1 MRHLVTHLATRERW
15 SRLSA
20 WQPRRLVPRTPAI
33 RWRSAEI
40 SPAKVV
46 SASLTL
52 YCRQA
57 LPSPPHQ
64 NHVSDQSDRPTRAL
78 HPETLAIRTQTATSA
93 EREHSTPLFLTSSF
107 VFDDAEQARALFA
120 EEEQGNIYSRYSNPN
135 TDEFVRK
142 MALLEGAED
151 GIAFASGMAAVFGSM
166 AAYLKSGDHV
176 LASRALFG
184 STHQLFTKLFPRWG
198 ITSSY
203 VDANASADVWA
214 STVQPTTKLLFV
226 ETPSNPGL
234 ALIDLEMLG
243 KLAAERG
250 LLFVVDNCF
259 TTPMLQQP
267 VKWGA
272 HLVVH
277 SATKFI
283 DGQGRVLG
291 GVVVGTAK
299 LIAEL
304 RFFIRHTGPAM
315 SPFNA
320 WVLSKS
326 LETLSVRMERH
337 CANALAIATHFE
349 GYDGLDFVRYPYLPS
364 HPDYALAQKQM
375 SAGGGIVVLEL
386 KGGLE
391 RARRFLDALELLSH
405 TPNLGDVRSIVT
417 HPTSTT
423 HSKLSEAERLQV
435 GIVPGLIRISVGLE
449 HRDDIVWDIE
459 QALARSA

>member
-1 MRHLVTHLATRERW
+1 M
-15 SRLSA
+15 SFG
-20 WQPRRLVPRTPAI
+20 
-33 RWRSAEI
+33 
-40 SPAKVV
+40 
-46 SASLTL
+46 LTL
-52 YCRQA
+52 HGRQLLTRVPVPD
-57 LPSPPHQ
+57 LPLRP
-64 NHVSDQSDRPTRAL
+64 DRPL
-78 HPETLAIRTQTATSA
+78 HPDTLAIRTQTVRSA

-142 MALLEGAED
+142 MALLEGADD

-176 LASRALFG
+176 VASRALFG

-198 ITSSY
+198 VTATY
-203 VDANASADVWA
+203 VDADATAEQWA
-214 STVQPTTKLLFV
+214 AAMQPTTRLVFV

-234 ALIDLEMLG
+234 ALIDLGMLG
-243 KLAAERG
+243 ALCAERK
-250 LLFVVDNCF
+250 LLFIVDNCF

-291 GVVVGTAK
+291 GVVVGTAE
-299 LIAEL
+299 LINEL
-304 RFFIRHTGPAM
+304 RWFIRHTGPAL

-337 CANALAIATHFE
+337 CSNALALATHFE
-349 GYDGLDFVRYPYLPS
+349 HHPSLDFVRYPYLAS
-364 HPDYALAQKQM
+364 HPDHALAVRQM

-391 RARRFLDALELLSH
+391 RARRFLDALELVSH

-423 HSKLSEAERLQV
+423 HSKLSEAERVQV

-449 HRDDIVWDIE
+449 HRDDIIADIE
-459 QALARSA
+459 QALDRSA

>member
-1 MRHLVTHLATRERW
+1 MSHE
-15 SRLSA
+15 SA
-20 WQPRRLVPRTPAI
+20 APRRP
-33 RWRSAEI
+33 
-40 SPAKVV
+40 
-46 SASLTL
+46 
-52 YCRQA
+52 
-57 LPSPPHQ
+57 
-64 NHVSDQSDRPTRAL
+64 L
-78 HPETLAIRTQTATSA
+78 HPETLAIRTQTSRSD

-107 VFDDAEQARALFA
+107 VFDDAEQARALFT
-120 EEEQGNIYSRYSNPN
+120 EEIAGNIYSRYSNPN

-166 AAYLKSGDHV
+166 AAYLRSGDHV
-176 LASRALFG
+176 VASRALFG

-198 ITSSY
+198 ITATY
-203 VDANASADVWA
+203 VDADASPETWA
-214 STVQPTTKLLFV
+214 AAVQPSTKILFV

-234 ALIDLEMLG
+234 ALMDLEMLG
-243 KLAAERG
+243 TLCAAHE
-250 LLFVVDNCF
+250 LMFVVDNCF
-259 TTPMLQQP
+259 TTPILQQP
-267 VKWGA
+267 ITWGA

-291 GVVVGTAK
+291 GVVVGTSA

-315 SPFNA
+315 SAFNA

-326 LETLSVRMERH
+326 LETLSVRMDRH
-337 CANALAIATHFE
+337 CANALAIAEHFE
-349 GYDGLDFVRYPYLPS
+349 HHAELDFVRYPYLAS
-364 HPDYALAQKQM
+364 HPDHALARKQM

-391 RARRFLDALELLSH
+391 RARRFIDSLELLSH
-405 TPNLGDVRSIVT
+405 TPNLGDARSIVT

-423 HSKLSEAERLQV
+423 HSKLTEAERLQV
-435 GIVPGLIRISVGLE
+435 GIVPGLIRVSVGLE
-449 HRDDIVWDIE
+449 HRDDIIADIE

>member
-1 MRHLVTHLATRERW
+1 
-15 SRLSA
+15 
-20 WQPRRLVPRTPAI
+20 
-33 RWRSAEI
+33 
-40 SPAKVV
+40 
-46 SASLTL
+46 
-52 YCRQA
+52 
-57 LPSPPHQ
+57 
-64 NHVSDQSDRPTRAL
+64 VSDQPPRAPRPL
-78 HPETLAIRTQTATSA
+78 HPETLAIRTQTTRSD

-120 EEEQGNIYSRYSNPN
+120 DEVAGNIYSRYSNPN

-142 MALLEGAED
+142 MALLEGAEE

-166 AAYLKSGDHV
+166 AAFLRSGDHV
-176 LASRALFG
+176 VASRALFG

-198 ITSSY
+198 ITATY
-203 VDANASADVWA
+203 VDANATADAWA
-214 STVQPTTKLLFV
+214 AAVQPSTKIVFI

-234 ALIDLEMLG
+234 SLIDLDMLG
-243 KLAAERG
+243 TLCAERK
-250 LLFVVDNCF
+250 LMLIVDNCF
-259 TTPMLQQP
+259 TTPILQQP
-267 VKWGA
+267 IRHGA

-277 SATKFI
+277 SATKWI
-283 DGQGRVLG
+283 DGQGRTLG
-291 GVVVGTAK
+291 GVVVGSAA
-299 LIAEL
+299 LMVEL

-337 CANALAIATHFE
+337 CVNALAVATHFQHHAS
-349 GYDGLDFVRYPYLPS
+349 LDFVRYPYLAS
-364 HPDYALAQKQM
+364 HPDHSLALKQM

-423 HSKLSEAERLQV
+423 HSKLTEAERLQV
-435 GIVPGLIRISVGLE
+435 GIPPGLVRISVGLE
-449 HRDDIVWDIE
+449 HRDDIIADIE
-459 QALARSA
+459 QALDRSGKA

>member
-1 MRHLVTHLATRERW
+1 MQRCQPFSL
-15 SRLSA
+15 RLPFVCSVA
-20 WQPRRLVPRTPAI
+20 P
-33 RWRSAEI
+33 
-40 SPAKVV
+40 
-46 SASLTL
+46 SLL
-52 YCRQA
+52 
-57 LPSPPHQ
+57 HQ
-64 NHVSDQSDRPTRAL
+64 NHVPDQSDRPRRPL
-78 HPETLAIRTQTATSA
+78 HPDTLAIRTQTTRGG

-120 EEEQGNIYSRYSNPN
+120 EEIAGNIYSRYSNPN

-176 LASRALFG
+176 VASRALFG

-198 ITSSY
+198 ISSSY
-203 VDANASADVWA
+203 VDADASPATWA
-214 STVQPTTKLLFV
+214 AAVQSTTKLLFV

-243 KLAAERG
+243 TLCAERG

-259 TTPMLQQP
+259 TTPVLQQP
-267 VKWGA
+267 IQWGA

-277 SATKFI
+277 SATKYI

-291 GVVVGTAK
+291 GVVVGTAA
-299 LIAEL
+299 LISEL
-304 RFFIRHTGPAM
+304 QFFIRHTGPAM

-326 LETLSVRMERH
+326 LETLSVRMDRH
-337 CANALAIATHFE
+337 SANALAVATYFE
-349 GYDGLDFVRYPYLPS
+349 HHPQLDFVRYPYLAS
-364 HPDYALAQKQM
+364 HPDHALARKQM

-391 RARRFLDALELLSH
+391 RARRFIDGLELLSH

-423 HSKLSEAERLQV
+423 HSKLSEAERVQV
-435 GIVPGLIRISVGLE
+435 GIVPGLIRVSVGLE
-449 HRDDIVWDIE
+449 HRDDIVADIE
-459 QALARSA
+459 QALERSA

>member
-1 MRHLVTHLATRERW
+1 M
-15 SRLSA
+15 S
-20 WQPRRLVPRTPAI
+20 QP
-33 RWRSAEI
+33 
-40 SPAKVV
+40 
-46 SASLTL
+46 
-52 YCRQA
+52 
-57 LPSPPHQ
+57 
-64 NHVSDQSDRPTRAL
+64 SDRPARSL
-78 HPETLAIRTQTATSA
+78 HPETLAIRTQTARGA

-184 STHQLFTKLFPRWG
+184 STHQLLTKLFPRWG

-203 VDANASADVWA
+203 VDADATVETWA
-214 STVQPTTKLLFV
+214 AAVQPSTKLLFV

-243 KLAAERG
+243 RLAAERG

-259 TTPMLQQP
+259 TTPVLQQP
-267 VKWGA
+267 VAWGA

-277 SATKFI
+277 SATKFL

-291 GVVVGTAK
+291 GVVVGTAA
-299 LIAEL
+299 LISEL

-315 SPFNA
+315 SPFTA

-326 LETLSVRMERH
+326 LETLSVRMDRH
-337 CANALAIATHFE
+337 CATALAVATHFQHH
-349 GYDGLDFVRYPYLPS
+349 DALDFIRYPFLSS

-386 KGGLE
+386 KGGIE

-405 TPNLGDVRSIVT
+405 TANLGDARSIVT

-435 GIVPGLIRISVGLE
+435 GIVPGLVRVSVGLE
-449 HRDDIVWDIE
+449 HRDDIIADIE
-459 QALARSA
+459 QALDRSV

>member
-1 MRHLVTHLATRERW
+1 M
-15 SRLSA
+15 
-20 WQPRRLVPRTPAI
+20 PD
-33 RWRSAEI
+33 
-40 SPAKVV
+40 
-46 SASLTL
+46 
-52 YCRQA
+52 
-57 LPSPPHQ
+57 LPL
-64 NHVSDQSDRPTRAL
+64 RPTRPL
-78 HPETLAIRTQTATSA
+78 HPDTIAIRTQTARGA

-176 LASRALFG
+176 VASRALFG

-198 ITSSY
+198 VTATY
-203 VDANASADVWA
+203 VDADATAEQWA
-214 STVQPTTKLLFV
+214 AAVQPSTRIVFV

-234 ALIDLEMLG
+234 ALIDLAMLG
-243 KLAAERG
+243 TLCRERD
-250 LLFVVDNCF
+250 LLFIVDNCF
-259 TTPMLQQP
+259 TTPLLQQP

-291 GVVVGTAK
+291 GVVVGSAA
-299 LIAEL
+299 LINEL
-304 RFFIRHTGPAM
+304 RWFIRHTGPAL

-337 CANALAIATHFE
+337 CANALALAMHFE
-349 GYDGLDFVRYPYLPS
+349 NHAALDFVRYPYLAS
-364 HPDYALAQKQM
+364 HPDHALALRQM

-386 KGGLE
+386 KGGLD

-423 HSKLSEAERLQV
+423 HSKLTEAERLQV
-435 GIVPGLIRISVGLE
+435 GIVPGLVRISVGLE
-449 HRDDIVWDIE
+449 HRADIIADIE
-459 QALARSA
+459 QALDRSE

>member
-1 MRHLVTHLATRERW
+1 MAD
-15 SRLSA
+15 
-20 WQPRRLVPRTPAI
+20 QPDRT
-33 RWRSAEI
+33 
-40 SPAKVV
+40 
-46 SASLTL
+46 L
-52 YCRQA
+52 
-57 LPSPPHQ
+57 
-64 NHVSDQSDRPTRAL
+64 RPL
-78 HPETLAIRTQTATSA
+78 HPETIAIRTQTARSA

-120 EEEQGNIYSRYSNPN
+120 EEEQGNIYSRYANPN
-135 TDEFVRK
+135 TDEFIRK

-166 AAYLKSGDHV
+166 AAYLRSGDHV
-176 LASRALFG
+176 VASRALFG

-198 ITSSY
+198 ITATY
-203 VDANASADVWA
+203 VDADAALATWEA
-214 STVQPTTKLLFV
+214 ALQPTTKMIFV

-243 KLAAERG
+243 ALCAARKLM
-250 LLFVVDNCF
+250 FIVDNCF

-291 GVVVGTAK
+291 GVVVGPAD

-337 CANALAIATHFE
+337 CANALAIAAHFE
-349 GYDGLDFVRYPYLPS
+349 HHDALDRVRYPFLAS
-364 HPDYALAQKQM
+364 HPDHALARKQM

-435 GIVPGLIRISVGLE
+435 GIVPGMVRISVGLE
-449 HRDDIVWDIE
+449 HRDDLIADIT
-459 QALARSA
+459 QALERSA

>member
-1 MRHLVTHLATRERW
+1 MAD
-15 SRLSA
+15 
-20 WQPRRLVPRTPAI
+20 QPHRTP
-33 RWRSAEI
+33 
-40 SPAKVV
+40 
-46 SASLTL
+46 
-52 YCRQA
+52 RQ
-57 LPSPPHQ
+57 
-64 NHVSDQSDRPTRAL
+64 L
-78 HPETLAIRTQTATSA
+78 HPETLAIRTQTARSD
-93 EREHSTPLFLTSSF
+93 EREHSTPLYLTSSF

-120 EEEQGNIYSRYSNPN
+120 DEVAGNIYSRYSNPN

-142 MALLEGAED
+142 MALLEGAEE

-166 AAYLKSGDHV
+166 AAFLRSGDHV
-176 LASRALFG
+176 VASRALFG

-198 ITSSY
+198 ITATY
-203 VDANASADVWA
+203 VDADATAEVWA
-214 STVQPTTKLLFV
+214 AAVQPSTKIVFV

-234 ALIDLEMLG
+234 SLIDLDMLG
-243 KLAAERG
+243 TLCADRE
-250 LLFVVDNCF
+250 LMLIVDNCF
-259 TTPMLQQP
+259 TTPILQQP
-267 VKWGA
+267 IRHGA

-277 SATKFI
+277 SATKWI
-283 DGQGRVLG
+283 DGQGRTLG
-291 GVVVGTAK
+291 GVVVGSAA
-299 LIAEL
+299 LMAEL

-337 CANALAIATHFE
+337 CANALAVATHFQHHPS
-349 GYDGLDFVRYPYLPS
+349 LDFVRYPYLAS
-364 HPDYALAQKQM
+364 HPDHALAKQQM

-386 KGGLE
+386 QGGLE

-435 GIVPGLIRISVGLE
+435 GIPPGLVRISVGLE
-449 HRDDIVWDIE
+449 HRDDIIADIE

>member
-1 MRHLVTHLATRERW
+1 MAD
-15 SRLSA
+15 
-20 WQPRRLVPRTPAI
+20 QPDRT
-33 RWRSAEI
+33 
-40 SPAKVV
+40 
-46 SASLTL
+46 L
-52 YCRQA
+52 
-57 LPSPPHQ
+57 
-64 NHVSDQSDRPTRAL
+64 RPL
-78 HPETLAIRTQTATSA
+78 HPETIAIRTQTARSA

-120 EEEQGNIYSRYSNPN
+120 EEEQGNIYSRYANPN
-135 TDEFVRK
+135 TDEFIRK

-166 AAYLKSGDHV
+166 AAYLRSGDHV
-176 LASRALFG
+176 VASRALFG

-198 ITSSY
+198 ITATY
-203 VDANASADVWA
+203 VDADAALTTWEA
-214 STVQPTTKLLFV
+214 ALQPTTKMIFV

-243 KLAAERG
+243 ALCAARK
-250 LLFVVDNCF
+250 LLFIVDNCF

-291 GVVVGTAK
+291 GVVVGPAD

-337 CANALAIATHFE
+337 CANALAIAAHFE
-349 GYDGLDFVRYPYLPS
+349 HHDALDRVRYPFLAS
-364 HPDYALAQKQM
+364 HPDHALARKQM

-435 GIVPGLIRISVGLE
+435 GIVPGMVRISVGLE
-449 HRDDIVWDIE
+449 HRDDLIADIT
-459 QALARSA
+459 QALERSA

>member
-1 MRHLVTHLATRERW
+1 
-15 SRLSA
+15 
-20 WQPRRLVPRTPAI
+20 VP
-33 RWRSAEI
+33 
-40 SPAKVV
+40 
-46 SASLTL
+46 
-52 YCRQA
+52 
-57 LPSPPHQ
+57 
-64 NHVSDQSDRPTRAL
+64 DQSDRPRRPL
-78 HPETLAIRTQTATSA
+78 HPDTLAIRTQTTRGA
-93 EREHSTPLFLTSSF
+93 EREHATPMFLTSSF

-120 EEEQGNIYSRYSNPN
+120 EEEAGNIYSRYSNPN

-142 MALLEGAED
+142 MSLLEGAED

-176 LASRALFG
+176 VASRALFG

-203 VDANASADVWA
+203 VDANATPDTWA
-214 STVQPTTKLLFV
+214 AAVTPATKLLFV

-234 ALIDLEMLG
+234 DLIDLEMLG
-243 KLAAERG
+243 ALSAERG

-259 TTPMLQQP
+259 TTPVLQQP

-283 DGQGRVLG
+283 DGQGRVMG
-291 GVVVGTAK
+291 GVVVGTK
-299 LIAEL
+299 ERIAEL

-337 CANALAIATHFE
+337 CTNALAIATHFE
-349 GYDGLDFVRYPYLPS
+349 HHPTLDFVRYPYLAS
-364 HPDYALAQKQM
+364 HPDHALARKQM
-375 SAGGGIVVLEL
+375 SAGGGIVALEL
-386 KGGLE
+386 QGGLD

-405 TPNLGDVRSIVT
+405 TANLGDARSIVT
-417 HPTSTT
+417 HPSSTT
-423 HSKLSEAERLQV
+423 HSKLSEAERVQV
-435 GIVPGLIRISVGLE
+435 GIVPGLVRVSVGLE
-449 HRDDIVWDIE
+449 HRDDIIADIE
-459 QALARSA
+459 QALDRSV

>member
-1 MRHLVTHLATRERW
+1 MVRCPVAD
-15 SRLSA
+15 
-20 WQPRRLVPRTPAI
+20 QPLDPA
-33 RWRSAEI
+33 
-40 SPAKVV
+40 
-46 SASLTL
+46 
-52 YCRQA
+52 
-57 LPSPPHQ
+57 
-64 NHVSDQSDRPTRAL
+64 RAL
-78 HPETLAIRTQTATSA
+78 HPETLAIRTQTARGA
-93 EREHSTPLFLTSSF
+93 EREHSTPLYLTSSF

-120 EEEQGNIYSRYSNPN
+120 EEEQGNIYSRYANPN
-135 TDEFVRK
+135 TDEFIRK

-176 LASRALFG
+176 VASRALFG

-198 ITSSY
+198 ITASY
-203 VDANASADVWA
+203 VDADAASETWA
-214 STVQPTTKLLFV
+214 AAVQPSTRMIFV

-234 ALIDLEMLG
+234 ALIDLAMLG
-243 KLAAERG
+243 ALCRERG

-267 VKWGA
+267 VRWGA
-272 HLVVH
+272 DLVVH
-277 SATKFI
+277 SATKYI

-291 GVVVGTAK
+291 GVVVGSVE
-299 LIAEL
+299 LIREL

-320 WVLSKS
+320 WILSKS
-326 LETLSVRMERH
+326 LETLSVRMDRH
-337 CANALAIATHFE
+337 CANALAVATHFE
-349 GYDGLDFVRYPYLPS
+349 QHPSLEFVRYPWLAS
-364 HPDYALAQKQM
+364 HPDHALARRQM

-386 KGGLE
+386 QGGLE

-423 HSKLSEAERLQV
+423 HSKLSEAERVQV

-449 HRDDIVWDIE
+449 HRDDITADIA
-459 QALARSA
+459 QALDRSV

>member
-1 MRHLVTHLATRERW
+1 MAD
-15 SRLSA
+15 
-20 WQPRRLVPRTPAI
+20 QPDRT
-33 RWRSAEI
+33 
-40 SPAKVV
+40 
-46 SASLTL
+46 L
-52 YCRQA
+52 
-57 LPSPPHQ
+57 
-64 NHVSDQSDRPTRAL
+64 RPL
-78 HPETLAIRTQTATSA
+78 HPETIAIRTQTARSA

-120 EEEQGNIYSRYSNPN
+120 EEEHGNIYSRYANPN
-135 TDEFVRK
+135 TDEFIRK

-166 AAYLKSGDHV
+166 AAYLRSGDHV
-176 LASRALFG
+176 VASRALFG

-198 ITSSY
+198 ITATY
-203 VDANASADVWA
+203 VDADAALATWEA
-214 STVQPTTKLLFV
+214 ALQPTTKMIFV

-243 KLAAERG
+243 ALCAARKLM
-250 LLFVVDNCF
+250 FIVDNCF

-291 GVVVGTAK
+291 GVVVGPAD

-337 CANALAIATHFE
+337 CANALAIAAHFE
-349 GYDGLDFVRYPYLPS
+349 HHDALDRVRYPFLAS
-364 HPDYALAQKQM
+364 HPDHALARKQM

-435 GIVPGLIRISVGLE
+435 GIVPGMVRISVGLE
-449 HRDDIVWDIE
+449 HRDDLIADIT
-459 QALARSA
+459 QALERSA

>member
-1 MRHLVTHLATRERW
+1 MAD
-15 SRLSA
+15 
-20 WQPRRLVPRTPAI
+20 QPDRT
-33 RWRSAEI
+33 
-40 SPAKVV
+40 
-46 SASLTL
+46 L
-52 YCRQA
+52 
-57 LPSPPHQ
+57 
-64 NHVSDQSDRPTRAL
+64 RPL
-78 HPETLAIRTQTATSA
+78 HPETIAIRTQTARSA

-120 EEEQGNIYSRYSNPN
+120 EEEQGNIYSRYANPN
-135 TDEFVRK
+135 TDEFIRK

-166 AAYLKSGDHV
+166 AAYLRSGDHV
-176 LASRALFG
+176 VASRALFG

-198 ITSSY
+198 ITATY
-203 VDANASADVWA
+203 VDADAALAAWEA
-214 STVQPTTKLLFV
+214 ALQPTTKMIFV

-243 KLAAERG
+243 ALCAARKLM
-250 LLFVVDNCF
+250 FIVDNCF

-291 GVVVGTAK
+291 GVVVGPAD

-337 CANALAIATHFE
+337 CANALAIAAHFE
-349 GYDGLDFVRYPYLPS
+349 HHDALDRVRYPFLAS
-364 HPDYALAQKQM
+364 HPDHALARKQM

-435 GIVPGLIRISVGLE
+435 GIVPGMVRISVGLE
-449 HRDDIVWDIE
+449 HRDDLIADIT
-459 QALARSA
+459 QALERSA

>member
-1 MRHLVTHLATRERW
+1 MDPWHTGVATHSSGGTPVLAFDTV
-15 SRLSA
+15 A
-20 WQPRRLVPRTPAI
+20 
-33 RWRSAEI
+33 
-40 SPAKVV
+40 
-46 SASLTL
+46 
-52 YCRQA
+52 
-57 LPSPPHQ
+57 
-64 NHVSDQSDRPTRAL
+64 DQSNRPARTL
-78 HPETLAIRTQTATSA
+78 HPETIAIRTQTPRGA
-93 EREHSTPLFLTSSF
+93 EREHSTPLYLTSSF

-120 EEEQGNIYSRYSNPN
+120 EEEQGNVYSRYANPN
-135 TDEFVRK
+135 TDEFIAK
-142 MALLEGAED
+142 MVLLEGAED

-176 LASRALFG
+176 VASRALFG

-198 ITSSY
+198 ITATY
-203 VDANASADVWA
+203 VDADASADTWA
-214 STVQPTTKLLFV
+214 AAVHPSTRMLFV

-243 KLAAERG
+243 NLARDRN

-259 TTPMLQQP
+259 TTPILQQP
-267 VKWGA
+267 IRWGA

-291 GVVVGTAK
+291 GVVVGSAE
-299 LIAEL
+299 LITEL

-326 LETLSVRMERH
+326 LETLSLRMERH
-337 CANALAIATHFE
+337 CGNALALATHFE
-349 GYDGLDFVRYPYLPS
+349 PHPSLDFVRYPYLAS
-364 HPDYALAQKQM
+364 HPDHALARKQM

-405 TPNLGDVRSIVT
+405 TPNLGDTRSIVT

-423 HSKLSEAERLQV
+423 HSKLSEAERQQV
-435 GIVPGLIRISVGLE
+435 GIVPGMVRVSVGLE
-449 HRDDIVWDIE
+449 HRDDIIADIE
-459 QALARSA
+459 QALDRSA

>member
-1 MRHLVTHLATRERW
+1 MQGRRGAATLTGSPPTLHCTPEMGLPLARGSDWLHQSGLRPIALRGCRSLQFAR
-15 SRLSA
+15 SRLPVADQSN
-20 WQPRRLVPRTPAI
+20 RTP
-33 RWRSAEI
+33 R
-40 SPAKVV
+40 K
-46 SASLTL
+46 
-52 YCRQA
+52 
-57 LPSPPHQ
+57 
-64 NHVSDQSDRPTRAL
+64 L
-78 HPETLAIRTQTATSA
+78 HPDTLAIRTQTARSD

-120 EEEQGNIYSRYSNPN
+120 DEVAGNIYSRYSNPN

-142 MALLEGAED
+142 MALLEGAEE

-166 AAYLKSGDHV
+166 AAFLRSGDHV
-176 LASRALFG
+176 VASRALFG

-198 ITSSY
+198 ITATY
-203 VDANASADVWA
+203 VDADASAEVWA
-214 STVQPTTKLLFV
+214 AAVQPSTKIVFI

-234 ALIDLEMLG
+234 SLIDLDILGALCADRSLMLI
-243 KLAAERG
+243 
-250 LLFVVDNCF
+250 VDNCF
-259 TTPMLQQP
+259 TTPILQQP
-267 VKWGA
+267 IRHGA

-277 SATKFI
+277 SATKWI
-283 DGQGRVLG
+283 DGQGRTLG
-291 GVVVGTAK
+291 GVVVGSAA
-299 LIAEL
+299 LMAEL

-337 CANALAIATHFE
+337 CANALAVATHFQSHPS
-349 GYDGLDFVRYPYLPS
+349 LDFVRYPFLAS
-364 HPDYALAQKQM
+364 HPDHALAVKQM

-391 RARRFLDALELLSH
+391 RARRFLDALELVSH
-405 TPNLGDVRSIVT
+405 TPNLGDARSIVT

-435 GIVPGLIRISVGLE
+435 GIPPGLVRISVGLE
-449 HRDDIVWDIE
+449 HRDDIIADIE
-459 QALARSA
+459 QALERSLGPADRH

>member
-1 MRHLVTHLATRERW
+1 LVRCPVAD
-15 SRLSA
+15 
-20 WQPRRLVPRTPAI
+20 QPLDPA
-33 RWRSAEI
+33 
-40 SPAKVV
+40 
-46 SASLTL
+46 
-52 YCRQA
+52 
-57 LPSPPHQ
+57 
-64 NHVSDQSDRPTRAL
+64 RAL
-78 HPETLAIRTQTATSA
+78 HPETLAIRTQTARGA
-93 EREHSTPLFLTSSF
+93 EREHSTPLYLTSSF

-120 EEEQGNIYSRYSNPN
+120 EEEQGNIYSRYANPN
-135 TDEFVRK
+135 TDEFIRK

-176 LASRALFG
+176 VASRALFG

-198 ITSSY
+198 ITASY
-203 VDANASADVWA
+203 VDADAASETWA
-214 STVQPTTKLLFV
+214 AAVQPSTRMIFV

-234 ALIDLEMLG
+234 ALIDLAMLG
-243 KLAAERG
+243 ALCRERG

-267 VKWGA
+267 VRWGA
-272 HLVVH
+272 DLVVH
-277 SATKFI
+277 SATKYI

-291 GVVVGTAK
+291 GVVVGSVE
-299 LIAEL
+299 LIREL

-320 WVLSKS
+320 WILSKS
-326 LETLSVRMERH
+326 LETLSVRMDRH
-337 CANALAIATHFE
+337 CANALAVATHFE
-349 GYDGLDFVRYPYLPS
+349 QHPSLEFVRYPWLAS
-364 HPDYALAQKQM
+364 HPDHALARRQM

-386 KGGLE
+386 QGGLE

-423 HSKLSEAERLQV
+423 HSKLSEAERVQV

-449 HRDDIVWDIE
+449 HRDDITADIA
-459 QALARSA
+459 QALDRSV

>member
-1 MRHLVTHLATRERW
+1 M
-15 SRLSA
+15 
-20 WQPRRLVPRTPAI
+20 
-33 RWRSAEI
+33 
-40 SPAKVV
+40 
-46 SASLTL
+46 
-52 YCRQA
+52 A
-57 LPSPPHQ
+57 LPSLSHE
-64 NHVSDQSDRPTRAL
+64 NHVSEQSDRPRRAL
-78 HPETLAIRTQTATSA
+78 HPETLAIRTQTATTA
-93 EREHSTPLFLTSSF
+93 EREHSTPLYLTSSF

-176 LASRALFG
+176 VASRALFG

-203 VDANASADVWA
+203 VDADAPFDAWA
-214 STVQPTTKLLFV
+214 AAVQPSTKLLFV

-243 KLAAERG
+243 RFAAERD

-291 GVVVGTAK
+291 GVVVGTQA
-299 LIAEL
+299 LISEL

-337 CANALAIATHFE
+337 CANALAIARHFE
-349 GYDGLDFVRYPYLPS
+349 HHDGIDFVRYPYLAS
-364 HPDYALAQKQM
+364 HPDYALAKKQM

-449 HRDDIVWDIE
+449 HCDDIVWDIE

>member
-1 MRHLVTHLATRERW
+1 MAD
-15 SRLSA
+15 
-20 WQPRRLVPRTPAI
+20 QPHRTP
-33 RWRSAEI
+33 
-40 SPAKVV
+40 
-46 SASLTL
+46 
-52 YCRQA
+52 
-57 LPSPPHQ
+57 
-64 NHVSDQSDRPTRAL
+64 RPL
-78 HPETLAIRTQTATSA
+78 HPETLAIRTQTARSD
-93 EREHSTPLFLTSSF
+93 EREHSTPLYLTSSF

-120 EEEQGNIYSRYSNPN
+120 DEVAGNIYSRYSNPN

-142 MALLEGAED
+142 MALLEGAEE

-166 AAYLKSGDHV
+166 AAFLRSGDHV
-176 LASRALFG
+176 VASRALFG

-198 ITSSY
+198 ITATY
-203 VDANASADVWA
+203 VDADATAEVWA
-214 STVQPTTKLLFV
+214 AAVQPSTKIVFV

-234 ALIDLEMLG
+234 SLIDLDMLG
-243 KLAAERG
+243 TLCADRQ
-250 LLFVVDNCF
+250 LMLIVDNCF
-259 TTPMLQQP
+259 TTPILQQP
-267 VKWGA
+267 IRHGA

-277 SATKFI
+277 SATKWI
-283 DGQGRVLG
+283 DGQGRTLG
-291 GVVVGTAK
+291 GVVVGSAV
-299 LIAEL
+299 LMAEL

-337 CANALAIATHFE
+337 CANAMAVATHFQHNPS
-349 GYDGLDFVRYPYLPS
+349 LDFVRYPYLAS
-364 HPDYALAQKQM
+364 HPDHALAKKQM

-386 KGGLE
+386 QGGLE

-435 GIVPGLIRISVGLE
+435 GIPPGLVRISVGLE
-449 HRDDIVWDIE
+449 HRDDIIADIE
-459 QALARSA
+459 QALERSGNA